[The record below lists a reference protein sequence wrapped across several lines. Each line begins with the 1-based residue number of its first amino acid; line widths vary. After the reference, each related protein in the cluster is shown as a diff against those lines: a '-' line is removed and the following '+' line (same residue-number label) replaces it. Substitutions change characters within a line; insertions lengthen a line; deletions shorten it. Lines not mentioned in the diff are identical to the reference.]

1 MIYSVTIMNNMNLMR
16 WEKVISIIYI
26 IVKFKDNQ
34 TKKRLESE
42 RKSKE
47 LEEAKNL
54 QNSMLPKLLP
64 SVEGFEIST
73 YLKSATEVGGDY
85 YDFFHKKGEYF
96 YAICGDATG
105 HGVISGIMVS
115 VTKAGLNGLP
125 MGPPSKILGQLNRI
139 VKRVNFGR
147 LRMSLSVAK
156 FDKNSV
162 ELCSAAMPP
171 TYYFSNK
178 INKTEEIL
186 VPNLP
191 LGGIESEEFNGVK
204 KDFKIGDV
212 MVMISDGLPELP
224 NPSNDLLNYEKVHNC
239 IEKNSDKSAEEI
251 KDALVDLSNKWA
263 KGVMNPDDITIV
275 VIKKAA

>member
-1 MIYSVTIMNNMNLMR
+1 
-16 WEKVISIIYI
+16 
-26 IVKFKDNQ
+26 
-34 TKKRLESE
+34 
-42 RKSKE
+42 
-47 LEEAKNL
+47 
-54 QNSMLPKLLP
+54 
-64 SVEGFEIST
+64 
-73 YLKSATEVGGDY
+73 
-85 YDFFHKKGEYF
+85 
-96 YAICGDATG
+96 
-105 HGVISGIMVS
+105 
-115 VTKAGLNGLP
+115 

-251 KDALVDLSNKWA
+251 KDALVDLSDKWA